1 MNVTRDY
8 STPNYTITRDDGTAV
23 TLTIAEVFALRD
35 FIYTESLRADVEYA
49 VAEAVENQQVSFD
62 NFAEVGSEYADADDA
77 RTDFIE
83 HVVEGIKEDNVTY
96 DRNPHLSEEQ
106 LYDIVIDYAR
116 DDGWEVSD

>member
-1 MNVTRDY
+1 MNITRED
-8 STPNYTITRDDGTAV
+8 STLNYTITRDDGTAV
-23 TLTIAEVFALRD
+23 TLAIAEVLALRD

-49 VAEAVENQQVSFD
+49 VDAAVENQQVSFD
-62 NFAEVGSEYADADDA
+62 NFAEVGSEYTDADDA
-77 RTDFIE
+77 RTDFIN

-96 DRNPHLSEEQ
+96 DRNPYLSEEQ